1 MSEQI
6 ELFRAI
12 TNDHTIQSTEISK
25 FLKWGSGNLEQAL
38 NYYFRQKEKEN
49 KCKHTPPP
57 AAKPKAP
64 SDAFSKIKEGMVK
77 Q

>member
-1 MSEQI
+1 MSEHI

-25 FLKWGSGNLEQAL
+25 FLKWGNGNLEQAL

-49 KCKHTPPP
+49 KSKFTPPP
-57 AAKPKAP
+57 ALRPKAS